1 MGAFAIMADRERDRF
16 VALAFC
22 RADILLELDDER
34 DVVFAAGATPLLLG
48 EMPDKLK
55 GRDFL
60 DLVAEPDR
68 GLAGEML
75 DAARAEGR
83 IDDVVIRLNGTGIRR
98 PNVAMAGYRVPD
110 FDNHFFLALK
120 LEPVIQAE
128 RPDEAQFKYD
138 ADSGLLDEAS
148 YAAVA
153 ADRALAFKR
162 AGGRPQLTMVK
173 VDGLETL
180 TGALGASERKQVMTE
195 VGGILARHSI
205 GGSSA
210 GRVGADSFSYLHRDD
225 VDPDEVNSLISDAA
239 RRLFNAE
246 ISPAAQTLDADG
258 AGLAEHQVAKAIAH
272 TIRRF
277 SEEGNLDAKKSI
289 SQVLSGLVNDTI
301 DNVAYIRKMVAG
313 RDFDMA
319 FMPVCDLRLE
329 RIHHFEALARF
340 RDAKP
345 GQSPYHLFCLAEEV
359 GIVHELDLAACEV
372 TIQAVATMVRV
383 KGLMPAVAINLS
395 GLSLSNP
402 QFVDALQK
410 LLARSGAQPRK
421 FMFEITESAK
431 IDKLVE
437 VNNVIQSFRD
447 RGFRFCLDDFGSG
460 AASFDYLNALDVD
473 IVKFDGPVVK
483 RACASQKGSDLLS
496 AMSKM
501 CASMGVRTAAEMV
514 EDKRMAGRVYQC
526 AVDFG
531 QGWYFGKPAFD
542 PFIYAD
548 RFMGGI

>member
-1 MGAFAIMADRERDRF
+1 MADRDRDRF

-22 RADILLELDDER
+22 RADILLELDDHH

-48 EMPDKLK
+48 EPPHRLKDKA
-55 GRDFL
+55 FL

-75 DAARAEGR
+75 EAARAEGR
-83 IDDVVIRLNGTGIRR
+83 IDDVVIRLNGAGTRR

-128 RPDEAQFKYD
+128 RPDEDSLKRD
-138 ADSGLLDEAS
+138 GDSGLLDEAS
-148 YAAVA
+148 FAAVA
-153 ADRALAFKR
+153 ADRALSFKR
-162 AGGRPQLTMVK
+162 AGGRPQITMVK
-173 VDGLETL
+173 VDKLDSL
-180 TGALGASERKQVMTE
+180 TAALGTSERKEVMSA
-195 VGGILARHSI
+195 VGDILARHSL

-210 GRVGADSFSYLHRDD
+210 GRISGDSFSYLHRDD
-225 VDPDEVNSLISDAA
+225 VDPEEINSMISDAA
-239 RRLFNAE
+239 KKLFNADV
-246 ISPAAQTLDADG
+246 SPVAQTLDADG

-277 SEEGNLDAKKSI
+277 SEDGHLDKKKSVA
-289 SQVLSGLVNDTI
+289 QVLNGLVNDTI
-301 DNVAYIRKMVAG
+301 DNVAFIRRVVAG

-319 FMPVCDLRLE
+319 YMPVCDLRLE
-329 RIHHFEALARF
+329 RVHHFEALLRY
-340 RDAKP
+340 RNAKP
-345 GQSPYHLFCLAEEV
+345 GQSPYHMFCLAEEV
-359 GIVHELDLAACEV
+359 GIVHELDLAVCEQ
-372 TIQAVATMVRV
+372 TIQAVATLVRIN
-383 KGLMPAVAINLS
+383 GLMPSVAINLS

-402 QFVDALQK
+402 QFVEQLHK

-421 FMFEITESAK
+421 FMFELTESVK
-431 IDKLVE
+431 IEKLNE

-483 RACASQKGSDLLS
+483 RACASQKGSDLLAS
-496 AMSKM
+496 MAKM
-501 CASMGVRTAAEMV
+501 CSSMGVRTAAEMV

-526 AVDFG
+526 SVDFG
-531 QGWYFGKPAFD
+531 QGWYFGKPEFD
-542 PFIYAD
+542 PFVFAD
-548 RFMGGI
+548 RFMGGN

>member
-1 MGAFAIMADRERDRF
+1 MADRERDRF

-22 RADILLELDDER
+22 RADILLELDDDH

-48 EMPDKLK
+48 RMPDKLK
-55 GRDFL
+55 DCAFL

-75 DAARAEGR
+75 EAARAQGR
-83 IDDVVIRLNGTGIRR
+83 IDDVVIRLNGAGIRR
-98 PNVAMAGYRVPD
+98 PNVAMSGYRVPD

-120 LEPVIQAE
+120 VEPVIQAE
-128 RPDEAQFKYD
+128 RPDEEALKRD
-138 ADSGLLDEAS
+138 EDSGLLDEGS
-148 YAAVA
+148 YAAIA

-173 VDGLETL
+173 VEGLDRL
-180 TGALGASERKQVMTE
+180 ADRLGVSERKQVMAE
-195 VGGILARHSI
+195 VGDILAKHSI

-210 GRVGADSFSYLHRDD
+210 GRVGPDSFSYLHRDD
-225 VDPDEVNSLISDAA
+225 VDTDEVNSMIADAA
-239 RRLFNAE
+239 KRLFNADV
-246 ISPAAQTLDADG
+246 ATNAQTLDADG

-277 SEEGNLDAKKSI
+277 SEDGPIDKKKSI

-301 DNVAYIRKMVAG
+301 DNVAYIRKVVAG

-329 RIHHFEALARF
+329 RVHHFEALCRM
-340 RDAKP
+340 RGAKP
-345 GQSPYHLFCLAEEV
+345 GQSPYHMFCLAEEV
-359 GIVHELDLAACEV
+359 GIVHELDLAVCEV
-372 TIQAVATMVRV
+372 TIQAVATLVRIN
-383 KGLMPAVAINLS
+383 GLMPSVAINLS
-395 GLSLSNP
+395 GLSLQNP
-402 QFVDALQK
+402 QFVDQLTK

-421 FMFEITESAK
+421 FMFEITESVK
-431 IDKLVE
+431 IDKLAE
-437 VNNVIQSFRD
+437 VNAVIQTFRD

-483 RACASQKGSDLLS
+483 RACASQKGSDLLGS
-496 AMSKM
+496 MAKM

-526 AVDFG
+526 SVDFG
-531 QGWYFGKPAFD
+531 QGWYFGKPEFD
-542 PFIYAD
+542 PFVYAN
-548 RFMGGI
+548 RFMGGT